1 MFRKSKPLFLHKK
14 VAEKQEH
21 PLLLKQ
27 LMIKISMYFSFN
39 ACRSSNE
46 SQITRSVIYQSL
58 SMLWE
63 KSYRNRATNFC
74 NFFLFLFPC
83 FSLLFNSLFLLTI
96 SGNIR
101 HNLSIEFLSF
111 VYHNILCNRENPI
124 RSCGLQKSVCGL
136 IFQLKHPVLT
146 SAI

>member
-74 NFFLFLFPC
+74 NFFSFSSFSFVLFLNP
-83 FSLLFNSLFLLTI
+83 LFLLDI
-96 SGNIR
+96 S
-101 HNLSIEFLSF
+101 
-111 VYHNILCNRENPI
+111 
-124 RSCGLQKSVCGL
+124 
-136 IFQLKHPVLT
+136 
-146 SAI
+146 